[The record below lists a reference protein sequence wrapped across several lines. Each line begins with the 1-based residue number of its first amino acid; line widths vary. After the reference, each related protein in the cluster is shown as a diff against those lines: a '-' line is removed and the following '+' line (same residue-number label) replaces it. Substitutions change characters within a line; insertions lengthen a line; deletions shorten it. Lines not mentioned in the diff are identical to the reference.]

1 MCDQDTTHYA
11 SERNKI
17 RKRIVALRYALISL
31 VVVLLSFIYLGELSQ
46 SFVMIFIAWFFFFA
60 FSFARV
66 FFSVCPK
73 CGAMIY
79 MRGAL
84 SLRVQ
89 SCSNCS
95 FSFRN

>member
-1 MCDQDTTHYA
+1 
-11 SERNKI
+11 
-17 RKRIVALRYALISL
+17 
-31 VVVLLSFIYLGELSQ
+31 
-46 SFVMIFIAWFFFFA
+46 
-60 FSFARV
+60 
-66 FFSVCPK
+66 
-73 CGAMIY
+73 MIY